1 MDQRRATIAG
11 MEALVALVDAGSFS
25 AAARALGLTPSAM
38 SKLVAR
44 LERRLGTQ
52 LVERTT
58 RRMRLTEAGQGYY
71 RRARGVLDAMDEAEL
86 ELDGMRA
93 TPRGLLRV
101 TAPVPFG
108 LMRVVPALT
117 TFRAR
122 YPEVQVEID
131 LTDRVVDLVEEGI
144 DVAVRVTEAP
154 PPPGVVARRLC
165 AIDRVLCGSPAYL
178 QARGT
183 PRTVAQLAAHD
194 CIVLTSAATPRTWH
208 LGGRG
213 GAPSAVQVRGAIA
226 LNSVLGLREAALA
239 GLGIAELAHY
249 LVADDLAAGRLVA
262 VLPKHVPPSRT
273 AFALFQPSP
282 WKPLKVR
289 AFVRHLEATLG
300 PRSV

>member
-1 MDQRRATIAG
+1 MDGRRDTIAG

-44 LERRLGTQ
+44 LEQRLGTQ

-58 RRMRLTEAGQGYY
+58 RRMRLTEAGHGYY

-108 LMRVVPALT
+108 LTRVLPALT
-117 TFRAR
+117 TFRAQH
-122 YPEVQVEID
+122 PEVQVELD

-144 DVAVRVTEAP
+144 DVAVRVTEAA

-165 AIDRVLCGSPAYL
+165 VVDRVLCASPAYL
-178 QARGT
+178 RARGT
-183 PRTVAQLAAHD
+183 PRTVAQLASHD
-194 CIVLTSAATPRTWH
+194 CLVLTSAATPRVWH
-208 LGGRG
+208 LGSKG
-213 GAPSAVQVRGAIA
+213 GAPKAVQVRGSVA
-226 LNSVLGLREAALA
+226 LNSVLGLRLAALA
-239 GLGIAELAHY
+239 GLGIAELVRY
-249 LVADDLAAGRLVA
+249 LVADDLAAGQLVA
-262 VLPKHVPPSRT
+262 VLPKQVPPSRT

-300 PRSV
+300 HR